1 MTATILIVEDDAAYA
16 SILSRIVTKEGF
28 QPTVA
33 ASGEEGLEL
42 LAEVRPALAL
52 VDIGLPG
59 MDGISVIEQI
69 VENEPGV
76 VCIVVSGLTTVE
88 NTVAAM
94 KAGAFDI
101 IQKTSNVPD
110 IQVRLRKA
118 VDMAN
123 LRRQVRYLEQRESDF
138 GEIVGES
145 EAMRL
150 VQRQIEE
157 VASAPTSTVLVVGE
171 TGTGKELVARA
182 IHRRSKRSDKPLVTV
197 NCAAVPENLLES
209 EFFGHEKGSFTG
221 ADRTK
226 LGLFESAH
234 GGSLFLD
241 EIGELD
247 LKLQAKLLRIVE
259 DRKFKRV
266 GGVREIS
273 VDVRLIV
280 ATNRDLEEMVAEGG
294 FREDLLY
301 RLNVFQ
307 MNIPPL
313 RERGKDTMLLSYHF
327 MRDFSLQM
335 GKKLKLIDGKAEQV
349 LLDHPFPGN
358 VRQLRNLIEQAV
370 ILARSQELTVDLLR
384 GIQGPLLTS
393 RPSPIPLGAPPPAGG
408 GSVESLLA
416 DFRTRQDQLLDLER
430 ELISRALKEAHG
442 NKTQAAELLGLSRY
456 ALQRSMRRLAGESKN
471 D

>member
-1 MTATILIVEDDAAYA
+1 MTATTLIVEDDDAYA
-16 SILSRIVTKEGF
+16 SILSRIVSAEGF

-33 ASGEEGLEL
+33 TSGEEGLAML
-42 LAEVRPALAL
+42 DEVRPALAL

-59 MDGISVIEQI
+59 IDGVEVIEQI
-69 VENEPGV
+69 VAKEPGI
-76 VCIVVSGLTTVE
+76 VCIVVSGLTTIE

-110 IQVRLRKA
+110 IQIRLRKA

-123 LRRQVRYLEQRESDF
+123 LRRQVRYLEQRERDF

-145 EAMRL
+145 EAMKQ
-150 VQRQIEE
+150 VQRQIEK
-157 VASAPTSTVLVVGE
+157 VAAAPTSTVLVVGE

-182 IHRRSKRSDKPLVTV
+182 IHRRSDRSAKPLVTV
-197 NCAAVPENLLES
+197 NCAAVPDSLLES
-209 EFFGHEKGSFTG
+209 EFFGHERGAFTG

-241 EIGELD
+241 EIGDLD

-259 DRKFKRV
+259 ERTFKRV
-266 GGVREIS
+266 GGVREIT
-273 VDVRLIV
+273 VDVRLIA
-280 ATNRDLEEMVAEGG
+280 ATNRNLEEMVAEDV

-307 MNIPPL
+307 VNLPPL
-313 RERGKDTMLLSYHF
+313 RERDNDIMLLSYHF
-327 MRDFSLQM
+327 MRDFCRQL
-335 GKKLKLIDGKAEQV
+335 GKDIKLIDARAERA
-349 LLDHPFPGN
+349 LLDYPFPGN

-370 ILARSQELTVDLLR
+370 ILARRQEITVDLLR
-384 GIQGPLLTS
+384 GIQGPL
-393 RPSPIPLGAPPPAGG
+393 PSTRPAGRPRPQG
-408 GSVESLLA
+408 VADDSIDALRDRFARAQVEA
-416 DFRTRQDQLLDLER
+416 EELER
-430 ELISRALKEAHG
+430 VMIARALEEAGG
-442 NKTQAAELLGLSRY
+442 NKTKAADLLEMSRY
-456 ALQRSMRRLAGESKN
+456 ALQRSLRRLDG